1 MAWEELLRLHDAREE
16 NALIPVDGEAQ
27 EKGSLIQQ
35 ASALVGQ
42 AEATESADAAEADA
56 LQEPVTYPDG
66 YVRRSPVQPYR
77 TAEDYFRRRTRKA
90 VLAVLVLVL
99 AVLLVLALMK
109 TGLLQFRLR

>member
-1 MAWEELLRLHDAREE
+1 MAWEELLLLHDEKPE
-16 NALIPVDGEAQ
+16 DQLLLSDGKAK
-27 EKGSLIQQ
+27 EKGSLIRQVR
-35 ASALVGQ
+35 ALVGQ
-42 AEATESADAAEADA
+42 TGGENAAAAEPD
-56 LQEPVTYPDG
+56 EPEAPRPCPDG

-90 VLAVLVLVL
+90 VLAVIVLVL